1 MWTPR
6 RVAPVFAPRLIV
18 WEAGTGRRGRGRG
31 AVACRNVHPNTERV
45 ESALTA
51 GGSSSR
57 IVELTESARTAAD
70 AAAALGCPV
79 AAIVKS
85 LVFTAD
91 GHPILVLASGA
102 HRVDTGRIAAL
113 LQVGRVVRADPDLVR
128 TATGFPIG
136 GVTPIG
142 HPRPLPTVVDTA
154 LAEQNLL
161 WAAAGTPHAV
171 FPTTYAE
178 LLRLTAGQP
187 GAVAETGTDTETG
200 TG

>member
-1 MWTPR
+1 M
-6 RVAPVFAPRLIV
+6 
-18 WEAGTGRRGRGRG
+18 
-31 AVACRNVHPNTERV
+31 HPNAVRV

-57 IVELTESARTAAD
+57 IVELTASARTAAD

-91 GHPILVLASGA
+91 GHPVLVLASGA

-113 LQVGRVVRADPDLVR
+113 LQVERVIRADPDLVR
-128 TATGFPIG
+128 AATGFPIG
-136 GVTPIG
+136 GVAPIG
-142 HPRPLPTVVDTA
+142 HPRQLPTIVDTA
-154 LAEQNLL
+154 LAEQTPL

-171 FPTTYAE
+171 FSTTYAE

-187 GAVAETGTDTETG
+187 GAVAETGTDAETRTDAETG
-200 TG
+200 TD